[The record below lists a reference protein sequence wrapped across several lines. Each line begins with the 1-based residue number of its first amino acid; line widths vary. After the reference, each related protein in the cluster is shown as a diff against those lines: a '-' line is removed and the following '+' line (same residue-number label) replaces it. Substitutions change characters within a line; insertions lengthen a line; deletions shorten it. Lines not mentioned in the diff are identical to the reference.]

1 MATYNGWTN
10 YPTWRVYLEYFD
22 GAEMSPVSADDVRL
36 CVEDY
41 VDDEVRSD
49 TLRGWVDYF
58 LGEVDWEQIADHL
71 NGGDGEEDEEA

>member
-10 YPTWRVYLEYFD
+10 YPTWREYFD
-22 GAEMSPVSADDVRL
+22 GAEMSPVNADDVRYA
-36 CVEDY
+36 VTDF

-49 TLRGWVDYF
+49 MVRGWVDYF

-71 NGGDGEEDEEA
+71 NGGDGEEDEET